1 MTPDQRADFI
11 RNGITKD
18 QKGIE
23 IAPWFRPLAPKN
35 KGYNCKILDV
45 FSKQQLLERAI
56 SDSNISRESHSL
68 LEEVDFI
75 GSATEIINLVPKKQH
90 GTFDY
95 IISSHNFEHLPNPIK
110 FLQGCEIVLNPS
122 GRLIMAMP
130 DQRACFDYFRPHT
143 TTAEWIEA
151 YLGEQK
157 KPNKRQL
164 FEFKSYFSE
173 YWSNTE
179 RISAFSLDHP
189 REKIVCT
196 GDIVKEFKKWV
207 EASDMDQYTDAHCS
221 VMTPSSFKL
230 MIMECNL
237 LKLTSLRIKE
247 ISETYDCEFVV
258 VMEKSEEQVDISLY
272 ESERSRLMHRILEE
286 KAKASAWGGHSRDG
300 VLFHLKGLISAVLK
314 MVIPIAVNNHKK
326 S

>member
-1 MTPDQRADFI
+1 MTPDQRADFV
-11 RNGITKD
+11 RNGITNE

-35 KGYNCKILDV
+35 KGYDCRILDI

-75 GSATEIINLVPKKQH
+75 GSATEIADLVPKIEH

-95 IISSHNFEHLPNPIK
+95 IISSHNFEHLPNPVK
-110 FLQGCEIVLNPS
+110 FLQGCEKILKPR
-122 GRLIMAMP
+122 GRLIMALP

-164 FEFKSYFSE
+164 FEFRSYFSE
-173 YWSNTE
+173 YLSKTE
-179 RISAFSLDHP
+179 RISAFSLNHP
-189 REKIVCT
+189 REKIACT
-196 GDIVKEFKKWV
+196 GDIIKEFKKWV
-207 EASDMDQYTDAHCS
+207 EVSDVDQYTDAHCS

-230 MIMECNL
+230 MIIECNL
-237 LKLTSLRIKE
+237 LNLTKLRIKE

-258 VMEKSEEQVDISLY
+258 VMENSETQVDMSLQ
-272 ESERSRLMHRILEE
+272 ESERSRLMHHILEE
-286 KAKASAWGGHSRDG
+286 KAKASAWGSHSQKG
-300 VLFHLKGLISAVLK
+300 MLFHLRGLMSEGLK
-314 MVIPIAVNNHKK
+314 KIIPTRRGNH
-326 S
+326 